1 MKTKKKAPKYNLVYM
16 AKPPYGGWVSF
27 TSHLSLAK
35 DYPLFKIGNKTEK
48 KSRPFGYN
56 VNYTNVSMND
66 LVKLPNLL
74 ITAVDK
80 KYYEHLDKIPS
91 ATIVIHDPTELKEPV
106 LNALKSGRFRVI
118 TIRKTV
124 HDLLKKQHKI
134 NNKFLL
140 HPFHKFAINPNTTKN
155 KSISIS
161 RVDFDKH
168 TDIIIDA
175 NDNNRQIKTDI
186 WGAQND
192 LYAYHKLRDTNYK
205 KYYKGKFGKTFSDL
219 ANLLEPAKFIVDMS
233 AIKGDGGGSQYTFL
247 EAIHF
252 GCVLILNS
260 KWTDNQ
266 KTPFVHGKNCYIV
279 SNSDE
284 LNSILNKQMRKSQKS
299 ILENAKKLLVPHT
312 KCRGW

>member
-1 MKTKKKAPKYNLVYM
+1 M
-16 AKPPYGGWVSF
+16 
-27 TSHLSLAK
+27 
-35 DYPLFKIGNKTEK
+35 
-48 KSRPFGYN
+48 
-56 VNYTNVSMND
+56 
-66 LVKLPNLL
+66 PNLL
-74 ITAVDK
+74 ITAIDK
-80 KYYEHLDKIPS
+80 KFYEYLDKIPA
-91 ATIVIHDPTELKEPV
+91 ATIVIHDPTELKDPV
-106 LNALKSGRFRVI
+106 LDALKSGRFRVI

-124 HDLLKKQHKI
+124 HDLLKKQYKI

-140 HPFHKFAINPNTTKN
+140 HPFAPFKVNSKTPKSN
-155 KSISIS
+155 SISIS

-175 NDNNRQIKTDI
+175 NDNNRNIKTDI

-205 KYYKGKFGKTFSDL
+205 KYYKGKFGKSFEDL

-279 SNSDE
+279 SDSNE
-284 LNSILNKQMRKSQKS
+284 LNQVLNKQMNKSQAKIVS
-299 ILENAKKLLVPHT
+299 NARKLLAPHV
-312 KCRGW
+312 KCKGW